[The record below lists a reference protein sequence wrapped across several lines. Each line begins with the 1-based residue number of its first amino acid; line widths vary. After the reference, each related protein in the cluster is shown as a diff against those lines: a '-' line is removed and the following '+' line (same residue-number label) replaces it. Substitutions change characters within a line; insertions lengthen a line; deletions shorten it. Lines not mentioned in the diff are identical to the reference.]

1 MKTMRLA
8 LGAAL
13 LAFSAM
19 QASAAPAYVTSTVN
33 LRSAAGTTNEI
44 VAKIPGGSLVDATN
58 CTDGWCEVDWQGKKG
73 FAIQTVLDM
82 SGKVPVRRAAA
93 PPPRSS
99 AVTVDDDEYV
109 PIAPPAAVVGP
120 PVVYYGGYRPYWG
133 YGYRP
138 YRYGYGYRYGY
149 RGYRRW

>member
-1 MKTMRLA
+1 MMKTMRLI

-19 QASAAPAYVTSTVN
+19 QAFAAPAYVTSTVN
-33 LRSAAGTTNEI
+33 MRSAAGTTNEI

-58 CTDGWCEVDWQGKKG
+58 CNDGWCEVDWQGKKG

-93 PPPRSS
+93 PRGYAAGS
-99 AVTVDDDEYV
+99 TVDDEYV

-133 YGYRP
+133 G
-138 YRYGYGYRYGY
+138 YRYGGGYRGGYRYGY